1 MALRVPAT
9 PFFHKK
15 ILDFFSPLLCQ
26 IIFPSCFDTYLFF
39 WNNPAFEFFLR
50 FVKLFLL
57 NVFKPFH
64 FFVGLPNALSLRSTI
79 VHEGERYSTHKLEQ
93 DLPPRVKWATPTNEI
108 LSRIIMF
115 SLGAPRRDTA
125 PDILKLEWVWIG
137 IINHSIKI
145 YRNFNMVTGY
155 RLMKPSSVCV
165 SYTL

>member
-39 WNNPAFEFFLR
+39 
-50 FVKLFLL
+50 L

-93 DLPPRVKWATPTNEI
+93 DLPPRVK
-108 LSRIIMF
+108 
-115 SLGAPRRDTA
+115 
-125 PDILKLEWVWIG
+125 
-137 IINHSIKI
+137 
-145 YRNFNMVTGY
+145 
-155 RLMKPSSVCV
+155 
-165 SYTL
+165 